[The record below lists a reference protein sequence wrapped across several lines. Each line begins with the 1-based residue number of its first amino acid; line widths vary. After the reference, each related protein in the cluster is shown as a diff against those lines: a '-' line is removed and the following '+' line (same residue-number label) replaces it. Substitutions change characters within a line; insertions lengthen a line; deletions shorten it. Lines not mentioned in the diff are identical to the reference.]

1 MILIICNDH
10 CCVFSFRCKPWIRDG
25 SDFFQQLDIYL
36 KIPRASN
43 LNPRWFYCSRI
54 QVYKLAKWQK
64 ASSSQAQQS
73 RFTGHRLS
81 GPLCCLEGKNV
92 ILIRINLKTESKVLS
107 PPYPIFQLTC
117 LADSSRDAD
126 SAWPICCTILQRAP
140 SLFCSRVKGWSNS
153 WMVPLSRTLKID
165 KCPLHQ

>member
-92 ILIRINLKTESKVLS
+92 ILIRINLKTVQSSLS
-107 PPYPIFQLTC
+107 TLSTFFSSPVQLT
-117 LADSSRDAD
+117 
-126 SAWPICCTILQRAP
+126 PIEMLTQPGPSVAP
-140 SLFCSRVKGWSNS
+140 SCREHLLCFAAG
-153 WMVPLSRTLKID
+153 
-165 KCPLHQ
+165 